1 MSRSMQVELTTL
13 CLIKNIDGKILVQ
26 DRKKKDWPG
35 WTFPGGHVEKDENI
49 LDSVIREIKEETGL
63 IIKPRLVGIA
73 EWLNDKDGSR
83 ELASLFVAQTPDEL
97 PKNTE
102 QPLFWVTKEELVT
115 GPLAGTLDQ
124 FLPIFF
130 EEQQFFFQ
138 DNSNKNTKTTD

>member
-83 ELASLFVAQTPDEL
+83 ELASLFVAQTPDDL

-130 EEQQFFFQ
+130 EEQQFFFK
-138 DNSNKNTKTTD
+138 DNSNQTIV